1 MTDTK
6 RDEFIKAVRESEPPV
21 FPVPSLG
28 WHGFFFRNGAG
39 EFMTPWLESAYIGW
53 LLGRESQGVEA
64 NLFIIDGMDYTE
76 VDEQEIA
83 LYHAESMTLDSE
95 EVVTVERWHKLKPRD
110 MKISVDA
117 DGCIEWEWV
126 GGQVTGGE

>member
-1 MTDTK
+1 MTDIT
-6 RDEFIKAVRESEPPV
+6 RDEFIKAVREIRPPM
-21 FPVPSLG
+21 FSAPERQ
-28 WHGFFFRNGAG
+28 GFFLRNLDG
-39 EFMTPWLESAYIGW
+39 EFTAPGLEAAYVGW
-53 LLGRESQGVEA
+53 CLGRESQGVEA

-126 GGQVTGGE
+126 EGQVTGGE